1 MASSQK
7 NSDGYDSMKESG
19 RGQFKNS
26 KFSAQKDNLSEIRES
41 EGQEADESHL
51 NIIIEKE
58 IVDEKIKKHIKFKDK
73 ETNHHYTESVQ
84 LIDFYQFQSLFNQV
98 GLQITETYGN
108 YDLSAYDEVNSDR
121 LIIFAKKL

>member
-58 IVDEKIKKHIKFKDK
+58 IVESSLSPARFCSNSTKDETPK
-73 ETNHHYTESVQ
+73 
-84 LIDFYQFQSLFNQV
+84 NQA
-98 GLQITETYGN
+98 E
-108 YDLSAYDEVNSDR
+108 
-121 LIIFAKKL
+121 